1 MSAVNPEGK
10 RMVLACDGGGLRGI
24 IVARCL
30 ERLEAVEGKPCNQ
43 IFDFMAGTSTGSII
57 VAGLAV
63 GVPASTL
70 CDFYLEEAPQVFRRL
85 SWLYQLLH
93 RFGWRYDKSY
103 LRQRMAELIGDI
115 RLKDLPVDILITAKD
130 TVRSETMFFEKDTF
144 AEMRL
149 ADAVE
154 ASGSAPTYFRP
165 LGRYIDGGVGA
176 FNNPCYQAAREV
188 MYYYRKKHGPDRY
201 PEGQVRMLSFGAGRA
216 VNTMEEGEAER
227 KSILDWALY
236 VIEEAMDDANDQQ
249 VSATYTD
256 YHLTGRLEFRRY
268 QVELSREGMELLGLD
283 FPSDFDYRILGPMDN
298 LNALPW
304 WDKIGRAM
312 ADRIDFADPAGLD
325 LRPRRPL
332 DLDSDYFA
340 RLSKVPPA

>member
-1 MSAVNPEGK
+1 MSVINPDGK

-24 IVARCL
+24 IAARCL

-57 VAGLAV
+57 VAGLAT
-63 GVPASTL
+63 GVPTSTI
-70 CDFYLEEAPQVFRRL
+70 CDFYTKEAPNVFQRL
-85 SWLYQLLH
+85 PWLRQLLR

-144 AEMRL
+144 GQMRL

-165 LGRYIDGGVGA
+165 LARYIDGGVGA
-176 FNNPCYQAAREV
+176 FNNPCYQTAREV
-188 MYYYRKKHGPDRY
+188 MYYYRKKHGPDKY
-201 PEGQVRMLSFGAGRA
+201 PDGEVRLLSFGAGRA
-216 VNTMEEGEAER
+216 VNAMQEGEAER

-236 VIEEAMDDANDQQ
+236 LLDEVMDDANDQQ

-256 YHLTGRLEFRRY
+256 YHETGRLEFRRY
-268 QVELSREGMELLGLD
+268 QVELTREGMELLGLD
-283 FPSDFDYRILGPMDN
+283 FPPDFDYGILSRVDN
-298 LNALPW
+298 LNGLPW
-304 WDKIGRAM
+304 WDKIGRAL
-312 ADRIDFADPAGLD
+312 ADRINFASPAGLD

-332 DLDSDYFA
+332 DLDADYFDG
-340 RLSKVPPA
+340 LSAVPPA

>member
-1 MSAVNPEGK
+1 MSVVNPDSK

-24 IVARCL
+24 LITRCL

-57 VAGLAV
+57 VAGLAT

-70 CDFYLEEAPQVFRRL
+70 SDFYLNEASSVFRRL
-85 SWLYQLLH
+85 PWLYQLMR

-103 LRQRMAELIGDI
+103 LRQRMAELIGDT

-130 TVRSETMFFEKDTF
+130 TVRSETIFFEKDTF
-144 AEMRL
+144 GEMRL

-165 LGRYIDGGVGA
+165 LRRYIDGGVGA

-188 MYYYRKKHGPDRY
+188 MYYYRKKHGPDKY
-201 PEGQVRMLSFGAGRA
+201 PDGQVRMLSFGAGRA
-216 VNTMEEGEAER
+216 VNAMKEGEAER
-227 KSILDWALY
+227 KSALDWALY
-236 VIEEAMDDANDQQ
+236 VLDEAMDDANDHQ

-256 YHLTGRLEFRRY
+256 YHLTGRLEFQRY

-283 FPSDFDYRILGPMDN
+283 FPPDFDFGILSRMDN
-298 LNALPW
+298 LNGLPW
-304 WDKIGRAM
+304 WDQIGRAL
-312 ADRIDFADPAGLD
+312 AERIDFADPAGLD

-332 DLDSDYFA
+332 DLDPAYFA
-340 RLSKVPPA
+340 SLSATPPA

>member
-1 MSAVNPEGK
+1 MSVVNPDGK
-10 RMVLACDGGGLRGI
+10 RMVLSCDGGGLRGI
-24 IVARCL
+24 IIARCL
-30 ERLEAVEGKPCNQ
+30 ERLEAIEGKPCNQ
-43 IFDFMAGTSTGSII
+43 IFDFMAGTSTGSVI
-57 VAGLAV
+57 VAALAA
-63 GVPASTL
+63 GIPARII
-70 CDFYLEEAPQVFRRL
+70 CDFYTKEAPHVFRRL
-85 SWLYQLLH
+85 PWPYQLLR

-103 LRQRMAELIGDI
+103 FRQRMAQLIGDI

-130 TVRSETMFFEKDTF
+130 TVRSETIFFEKDTF
-144 AEMRL
+144 GEMRL

-188 MYYYRKKHGPDRY
+188 MYYYRKKHGPEKY
-201 PEGQVRMLSFGAGRA
+201 PDGGVRLLSFGAGRA
-216 VNTMEEGEAER
+216 VNTMREGEAER
-227 KSILDWALY
+227 KSILDWAMYLMDE
-236 VIEEAMDDANDQQ
+236 IMDDANDQQ

-283 FPSDFDYRILGPMDN
+283 FPPDFDFRILSRMDN
-298 LNALPW
+298 LKALPW
-304 WDKIGRAM
+304 WDKIGRAL
-312 ADRIDFADPAGLD
+312 AERIDFADPAGLD

-332 DLDSDYFA
+332 DVDSSYFA
-340 RLSKVPPA
+340 SLRHIPPA

>member
-1 MSAVNPEGK
+1 MSVINPDGK

-24 IVARCL
+24 IAARCL

-57 VAGLAV
+57 VAGLAT
-63 GVPASTL
+63 GVPASTI
-70 CDFYLEEAPQVFRRL
+70 CDFYTKEAPNVFQRL
-85 SWLYQLLH
+85 PWLRQLLR

-144 AEMRL
+144 GQMRL

-165 LGRYIDGGVGA
+165 LARYIDGGVGA

-188 MYYYRKKHGPDRY
+188 MYYYRKKHGPDKY
-201 PEGQVRMLSFGAGRA
+201 PDGEVCMLSFGAGRA
-216 VNTMEEGEAER
+216 VNMMKEGEAER

-236 VIEEAMDDANDQQ
+236 LLDEVMDDANDQQ

-256 YHLTGRLEFRRY
+256 YHEMGRRY
-268 QVELSREGMELLGLD
+268 QVELTREGMELLGLD
-283 FPSDFDYRILGPMDN
+283 FPPDFDYSILSRMDN
-298 LNALPW
+298 LNGLPW

-312 ADRIDFADPAGLD
+312 ADRINFASPAGLD

-332 DLDSDYFA
+332 DLDADYFDG
-340 RLSKVPPA
+340 LSAVPPA